1 MTATNAATDVTN
13 ATIGLPSL
21 PFVDELDAQTLKQLQ
36 QHTADDHQTKPF
48 FHDTLKNGQKAPLLA
63 VIPAGRYEMG
73 STKREFGH
81 RPEEAPAHL
90 VSLHDPFAIGIY
102 TITAEEFEHF
112 RADTEWFLR
121 PELIW
126 HTGQYPVIN
135 IRMADIKLYL
145 KWLSDQTG
153 HTYRLPTEAEWEY
166 AARAGTASPFHQGE
180 YISCKDIH
188 FNPAF
193 PYQEAKEKRKWY
205 IPRCMPSAKAGEVG
219 MYAPNDWGLYD
230 VHGNVWEFTSTH
242 WTVSHLNANRD
253 GSESTSSDPFW
264 YVTKGGSWFDPAVLA
279 RSAARKKRYL
289 DEMDTNLGFRVVRE
303 LKK

>member
-1 MTATNAATDVTN
+1 MTAIANSTSAV
-13 ATIGLPSL
+13 L
-21 PFVDELDAQTLKQLQ
+21 PFVDELQRDDLLAMQRT
-36 QHTADDHQTKPF
+36 TAKHYNVTPV
-48 FHDTLKNGQKAPLLA
+48 FHDHYQNGQATPPLA

-81 RPEEAPAHL
+81 RPEEAPQHL
-90 VSLHDPFAIGIY
+90 VSLHQPFAIGIY
-102 TITAEEFEHF
+102 TVTAADFEQFREE
-112 RADTEWFLR
+112 TEWFLR

-135 IRMADIKLYL
+135 IRMEDIKLYL
-145 KWLSDQTG
+145 QWLSEQTG
-153 HTYRLPTEAEWEY
+153 QRYRLPTEAEWEY
-166 AARAGTASPFHQGE
+166 AARAGSTTPFHQGE

-188 FNPAF
+188 FNPSF
-193 PYQEAKEKRKWY
+193 PYQEAREKRKWY
-205 IPRCMPSAKAGEVG
+205 LPRCMPSAKAGEVG

-230 VHGNVWEFTSTH
+230 MHGNVWEFTSSH

-253 GSESTSSDPFW
+253 GSASTSSDPFW

-303 LKK
+303 LTEPDGR